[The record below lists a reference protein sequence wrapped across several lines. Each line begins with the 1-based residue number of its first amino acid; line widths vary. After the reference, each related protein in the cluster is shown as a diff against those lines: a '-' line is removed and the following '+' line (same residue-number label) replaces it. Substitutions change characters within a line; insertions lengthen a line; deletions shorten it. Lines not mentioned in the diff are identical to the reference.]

1 MIFRNMSNSELAT
14 PFQNEHSKTQSNLK
28 MKKYILL
35 FCVAFSIA
43 NIVSGQ
49 EKKHAIGLRNS
60 ILSKTN
66 FELSYQ
72 YYLNETSRLEFGLG
86 TAVYAL
92 HTTGVYQKV
101 SNLSAITPGLKIYGG
116 VGIIAGFHGS
126 KTGFGA
132 VVQAG
137 LEYNFRLPIQIS
149 LDYRPKVF
157 FPDLYY
163 SDDFCISI
171 RYKF

>member
-1 MIFRNMSNSELAT
+1 
-14 PFQNEHSKTQSNLK
+14 
-28 MKKYILL
+28 MKKYILI
-35 FCVAFSIA
+35 FCLAFCMA
-43 NIVSGQ
+43 NTVSGQ
-49 EKKHAIGLRNS
+49 EKKHAMGLRNS
-60 ILSKTN
+60 IILSETN

-101 SNLSAITPGLKIYGG
+101 RSVSAITSGLKIYGG

-132 VVQAG
+132 VAQAG
-137 LEYNFRLPIQIS
+137 LEYNFRFPFQIS

-157 FPDLYY
+157 FPDNYY
-163 SDDFCISI
+163 SDDFCVSI